1 MTPRSN
7 TKKKRLVRRSLPF
20 RTRLTTIRTLSKSTR
35 SLKRNI
41 RSSKKLAKRSTIVER
56 TTEVKEAAAATAAE
70 DEGIAE
76 LTLKE
81 K

>member
-1 MTPRSN
+1 MTPRSK

-41 RSSKKLAKRSTIVER
+41 RSSKKLAKGTIVER